1 MKKMIK
7 RMCLII
13 TITIVLASTTINT
26 FAKENAKVETIIVG
40 NETLYVLSTAY
51 PYAFIVIWEDPEG
64 LDILTYPWTGYN
76 NGLRSDV
83 VYRLALGDRF
93 LVDGVVR
100 NNRGNVFLRLVD
112 GNFVYSGDVAFDF
125 DENGQRM
132 DDYLSNNMGEF
143 YSTFK
148 KMNET
153 GGVMDVK
160 TLDPSSK
167 KIPYK
172 AYYGLENR
180 LTTKTAEE
188 LGNELYG
195 YVGSKI
201 GLHKY
206 VLWYADLFNNL
217 LKDIKE
223 GKEFSWD
230 NYVHSYNDA
239 PEDADC
245 IDEGIDY
252 YHRTH

>member
-7 RMCLII
+7 RICLILAV
-13 TITIVLASTTINT
+13 TIVVASTPINVV
-26 FAKENAKVETIIVG
+26 AKAKTESIIVG
-40 NETLYVLSTAY
+40 DEELIVYSAGY

-76 NGLRSDV
+76 EGLRSDV
-83 VYRLALGDRF
+83 VYRLAYGERLF
-93 LVDGVVR
+93 VNGVVR
-100 NNRGNVFLRLVD
+100 NNRGNVFLRLID
-112 GNFVYSGDVAFDF
+112 GHYVYSGDVAFDF

-132 DDYLSNNMGEF
+132 DDYHSNNMGDF
-143 YSTFK
+143 YLTFK
-148 KMNET
+148 KMNDT

-172 AYYGLENR
+172 AYYRLENR
-180 LTTKTAEE
+180 LVTKTAEQ

-201 GLHKY
+201 GIDK
-206 VLWYADLFNNL
+206 VILWSADLFINL
-217 LKDIKE
+217 CH
-223 GKEFSWD
+223 GKFSVG
-230 NYVHSYNDA
+230 NYLYSYNDD
-239 PEDADC
+239 PEDAEC

-252 YHRTH
+252 YYRTH